1 MNVLLRSLFLQC
13 SWNLERMQ
21 NLGFLYSLMPALK
34 KIYSREEDLRAAQ
47 ARHLELF
54 NSQPYMVT
62 GILGAVV
69 NLEKQCAEGKIAPDY
84 ISLFK
89 KNTMSGF
96 AALGDSFFWNT
107 LRPLSAA
114 IALVFAFKGRLWA
127 PLALLAIY
135 NTAHFFV
142 RGRGYVVGRRKGVG
156 LIDEFQKWRVP
167 DRVKRLRILTPL
179 VLALA
184 LFYSVSVAVD
194 GVQWWAQLSMLP
206 AVFLFRFFF
215 VRNIS
220 PAAILLGVFA
230 LATLAALIMEV

>member
-1 MNVLLRSLFLQC
+1 
-13 SWNLERMQ
+13 MQ

-34 KIYSREEDLRAAQ
+34 KIYPREEDLRAAQ

-54 NSQPYMVT
+54 NSQPYMVS

-69 NLEKQCAEGKIAPDY
+69 NLEKQCAEKKIPPEY

-107 LRPLSAA
+107 LRPLCAVL
-114 IALVFAFKGRLWA
+114 ALVFAFNGRLWA
-127 PLALLAIY
+127 PLTLLVTY
-135 NTAHFFV
+135 NAAHFFV
-142 RGRGYVVGRRKGVG
+142 RGRSYFVGTQRGVG
-156 LIDEFQKWRVP
+156 LIDELQKWRMP
-167 DRVKRLRILTPL
+167 DRVKKLRILTPL
-179 VLALA
+179 LLALA
-184 LFYSVSVAVD
+184 LFYSVSVAGD
-194 GVQWWAQLSMLP
+194 GALWWARLSALP
-206 AVFLFRFFF
+206 AAFLLRSFF

-230 LATLAALIMEV
+230 FATLAALIMEA